1 MGIVTEAK
9 TLLRLAAL
17 AAMWGS
23 SFFWIKLGLV
33 AFTPVQL
40 VLIRLVLG
48 ALVLGGLCLA
58 YRHKLPATR
67 RLWKHLA
74 VAAMFHNALPFL
86 LFAIGEQTVDSGL
99 TGVINATTPLWVLL
113 IALVWGTERSM
124 SAPKL
129 AGLVLGFAGVMLIF
143 APWQSSGG
151 LLSVGALLC
160 LAAAASYGFVF
171 VYEGRFLTDVGA
183 SPFALAAAQMMT
195 ATGFML
201 FAVPVGGLEPITVDG
216 TAFAAMAV
224 LGVFSTGFA
233 FALNYRLL
241 ADIGAVASSV
251 VGYLLPVVSVLLG
264 TVFLGEELGLRVIAG
279 MVVVLAGVALTRM
292 RAKPVLLLPV
302 PPEPVAAG
310 AEVQG
315 DRVG

>member
-1 MGIVTEAK
+1 MTEAK

-23 SFFWIKLGLV
+23 SFFWIKLGLS

-40 VLIRLVLG
+40 VLVRLVLG
-48 ALVLGGLCLA
+48 TLVLGGLCLA
-58 YRHKLPATR
+58 YRDRLPATR

-74 VAAMFHNALPFL
+74 VAALFHNALPFL
-86 LFAIGEQTVDSGL
+86 LVAIGEQTVDSGL
-99 TGVINATTPLWVLL
+99 TGVINATTPLWVVL
-113 IALVWGTERSM
+113 IAFLWRTEGRLGG
-124 SAPKL
+124 PKL
-129 AGLVLGFAGVMLIF
+129 AGLVLGFTGVMVIF
-143 APWQSSGG
+143 EPWNTSGG
-151 LLSVGALLC
+151 LLSAGALLC

-171 VYEGRFLTDVGA
+171 VYEGKFLTGVGV

-201 FAVPVGGLEPITVDG
+201 FAVPVGGLEPIHADG
-216 TAFAAMAV
+216 TAFAAVVV

-233 FALNYRLL
+233 FALNYRVL

-264 TVFLGEELGLRVIAG
+264 TVFLDEELNLRVIAG
-279 MVVVLAGVALTRM
+279 MAIVLAGVALTRL
-292 RAKPVLLLPV
+292 RPRPVVLPPV
-302 PPEPVAAG
+302 PAEAVAAG
-310 AEVQG
+310 AEVQR
-315 DRVG
+315 DRVSRV